1 MRMFAKMLLPT
12 LLAAVATSAVAE
24 VKFNNTGSSDL
35 KLTVTVQD
43 AFESFQ
49 VDTNVKAG
57 GSATVA
63 NNINNLVF
71 IGIKGDNV
79 PTQYFWP
86 GNSSIKTGPYRDRP
100 LFSKLSVDLS
110 AGTGA
115 SSCSIMIDSGTKACD
130 EMYKGGI
137 WDCSAK
143 GSIWARQAQPQF
155 ECQ

>member
-1 MRMFAKMLLPT
+1 MFAKMLIPALV
-12 LLAAVATSAVAE
+12 AAVATPVAAE
-24 VKFNNTGSSDL
+24 VTFNNTGSSDL
-35 KLTVTVQD
+35 KMTVTVQD

-63 NNINNLVF
+63 NGTNNMVF

-79 PTQYFWP
+79 PTQFFWP
-86 GNSSIKTGPYRDRP
+86 GNSSIKTGPYKDRP
-100 LFSKLSVDLS
+100 LFSKLTVNLS

-115 SSCSIMIDSGTKACD
+115 SSCSITIDAGTKACD

-137 WDCSAK
+137 WDCSAR

-155 ECQ
+155 DCR